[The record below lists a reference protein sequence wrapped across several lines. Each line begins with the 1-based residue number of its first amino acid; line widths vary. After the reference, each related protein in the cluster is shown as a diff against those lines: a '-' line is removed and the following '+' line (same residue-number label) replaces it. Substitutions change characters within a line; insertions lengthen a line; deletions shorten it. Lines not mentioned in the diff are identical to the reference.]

1 MSINLSER
9 QAKTVSVAVTIVAVL
24 VILFALAAFFWL
36 LGAFFRYFSN
46 VFLPIA
52 VGGIAALVFRPYYQ
66 WLCERLKLPRPLA
79 LVAVFVSM
87 LLPLTAFLWFFGS
100 LMARQ
105 IVELVSH
112 APEWWKSLASLVEK
126 QWPQVRE
133 FLATPRGQQV
143 QEAVMAQ
150 QDYLLQG
157 LQIFGEKALLAG
169 AGMMRGVGA
178 VFSWA
183 VLPVYFAFFLMAGE
197 QKLNIEQFLP
207 FLKPETRKD
216 VTYMVNEFI
225 DIMVAFF
232 RGQLIVAFLQGLLYA
247 AGFSMVG
254 LQYGFILGLL
264 LGFLNII
271 PYLGS
276 IIGLGIALPLA
287 FFQTGGGLNTLIAVV
302 VVFCVVQLIESYV
315 LTPKIMGDR
324 TGLHFMAII
333 FAVFFWGAALG
344 GVMGMLLAIPLTAFI
359 ASMWRLAK
367 EKYISE
373 LV

>member
-1 MSINLSER
+1 MPISLSER
-9 QAKTVSVAVTIVAVL
+9 QAKTVGVAITIVAVL

-36 LGAFFRYFSN
+36 LGWFFRYFSN

-183 VLPVYFAFFLMAGE
+183 ILPVYFAFFLMAGE

>member
-1 MSINLSER
+1 MPISLSER
-9 QAKTVSVAVTIVAVL
+9 QAKTVGVAITIVAVL

-36 LGAFFRYFSN
+36 LGWFFRYFSN

-150 QDYLLQG
+150 QDYLLH
-157 LQIFGEKALLAG
+157 
-169 AGMMRGVGA
+169 
-178 VFSWA
+178 
-183 VLPVYFAFFLMAGE
+183 LPQDSPSGNA
-197 QKLNIEQFLP
+197 QLP
-207 FLKPETRKD
+207 
-216 VTYMVNEFI
+216 
-225 DIMVAFF
+225 
-232 RGQLIVAFLQGLLYA
+232 
-247 AGFSMVG
+247 
-254 LQYGFILGLL
+254 
-264 LGFLNII
+264 
-271 PYLGS
+271 
-276 IIGLGIALPLA
+276 
-287 FFQTGGGLNTLIAVV
+287 
-302 VVFCVVQLIESYV
+302 
-315 LTPKIMGDR
+315 
-324 TGLHFMAII
+324 
-333 FAVFFWGAALG
+333 
-344 GVMGMLLAIPLTAFI
+344 
-359 ASMWRLAK
+359 
-367 EKYISE
+367 
-373 LV
+373 

>member
-183 VLPVYFAFFLMAGE
+183 ILPVYFAFFLMAGE

>member
-1 MSINLSER
+1 MPINLSER
-9 QAKTVSVAVTIVAVL
+9 QAKTVGVAVTIVAVL
-24 VILFALAAFFWL
+24 VILFAVGAFFWL
-36 LGAFFRYFSN
+36 LGYFLRSFSN

-66 WLCERLKLPRPLA
+66 WLCERLNIPRPLA
-79 LVAVFVSM
+79 LVAVAVSI
-87 LLPLTAFLWFFGS
+87 LLPLAAFLWFFGS
-100 LMARQ
+100 LMAKQ
-105 IVELVSH
+105 IVELVSR
-112 APEWWKSLASLVEK
+112 APEWWKSVVSFIEEE
-126 QWPQVRE
+126 WPQVRE
-133 FLATPRGQQV
+133 FLKTPRGQQI
-143 QEAVMAQ
+143 QEALMAQ
-150 QDYLLQG
+150 QDNLIQG
-157 LQIFGEKALLAG
+157 LQIFGEKALVAG
-169 AGMMRGVGA
+169 AGVMRGIGA

-183 VLPVYFAFFLMAGE
+183 VLPVYFAFFLMAGA
-197 QKLNIEQFLP
+197 QKLEIEQFLP

-216 VTYMVNEFI
+216 VTYMVNEFV

-247 AGFSMVG
+247 AGFSLVG
-254 LQYGFILGLL
+254 LRYGFILGLL

-287 FFQTGGGLNTLIAVV
+287 FFQPGGGLNTVIAVV
-302 VVFCVVQLIESYV
+302 VVFSIVQLIESYI

-344 GVMGMLLAIPLTAFI
+344 GIMGMLLAIPLTAFL

-367 EKYISE
+367 EKYITE